1 MMRLSTPGNLRF
13 LQAHSFDVIYGGG
26 ECNVAVALANLGVPV
41 DFVTRLPANDRQ
53 KLYALVEYV
62 REEGDRKTFIARYFG
77 VAPGPPEC

>member
-1 MMRLSTPGNLRF
+1 M
-13 LQAHSFDVIYGGG
+13 
-26 ECNVAVALANLGVPV
+26 ALANLGVPV

-62 REEGDRKTFIARYFG
+62 REEGDRKAFIARYFG